1 MMIDYTLV
9 IVSMVQT
16 IVLLYVA
23 SRLNKIHRMLEK
35 LTMGL
40 IRITEDLNNTIH
52 DMQDIQNDISELED
66 LLRNALRE

>member
-40 IRITEDLNNTIH
+40 IRLT
-52 DMQDIQNDISELED
+52 SSPPLEGGEVQRFFEICIRIR
-66 LLRNALRE
+66 L

>member
-16 IVLLYVA
+16 IVLLYIA

-66 LLRNALRE
+66 LLRTALRE

>member
-1 MMIDYTLV
+1 MIDYTLV

-16 IVLLYVA
+16 IVLLYIA

-66 LLRNALRE
+66 LLRTALRE